1 MLNDAILNVGAN
13 AMRLELLYLSL
24 HSATPSA
31 AGSNPTT
38 AGRQPTSWA
47 VPVNGD
53 LVSPNVIN
61 FSGGEP
67 NGPVKAV
74 GFWTALVGGTY
85 WGYYPLDGSKT
96 FNISGQYALDPF
108 TLVGSSY

>member
-13 AMRLELLYLSL
+13 AMRAQMLYLSL

-38 AGRQPTSWA
+38 AGRQPASWA
-47 VPVNGD
+47 VPTTGD
-53 LVSPNVIN
+53 LVSPNIIP
-61 FSGGEP
+61 FSGGQP
-67 NGPVKAV
+67 NGTVKAV
-74 GFWTALVGGTY
+74 GFWSELVGGTF
-85 WGYYPLDGSKT
+85 WGYYPIDGSRT
-96 FNISGQYALDPF
+96 FNIAGQYSLDPF